1 MAARKCPM
9 CLKAVPAGFVVAYTN
24 GMDCPGCGQRLE
36 VSLGSR
42 YLASLAGILAGAL
55 VWRRS
60 DPSQGQLGFATA
72 VLWAFLAY
80 SVVAP
85 LVLMLIADLRAK
97 AAEPVAEP
105 APAAAHGHGGGH
117 H

>member
-9 CLKAVPAGFVVAYTN
+9 CLKAVPAGHVVAYSD
-24 GMDCPGCGQRLE
+24 GMKCPGCGRRLE

-42 YLASLAGILAGAL
+42 YLASLAGMAAGVLA
-55 VWRRS
+55 WQRS
-60 DPSQGQLGFATA
+60 DPAQGEMGFAAA

-85 LVLMLIADLRAK
+85 LVLMVVADLRVK
-97 AAEPVAEP
+97 EEEQVAEP
-105 APAAAHGHGGGH
+105 APAAAHGHH
-117 H
+117 

>member
-9 CLKAVPAGFVVAYTN
+9 CLQGVTPGHVVAYSD
-24 GMDCPGCGQRLE
+24 GMKCPGCGRRLE

-42 YLASLAGILAGAL
+42 YLASLAGMAAGVLA
-55 VWRRS
+55 WQRS
-60 DPSQGQLGFATA
+60 DPAQGEMGFAAA

-85 LVLMLIADLRAK
+85 LVLMVIADLRVK
-97 AAEPVAEP
+97 EEEPVAEP
-105 APAAAHGHGGGH
+105 APAAAHGHH
-117 H
+117 

>member
-9 CLKAVPAGFVVAYTN
+9 CLKAVPAGHVVAYSD
-24 GMDCPGCGQRLE
+24 GMDCPGCGRRLE

-42 YLASLAGILAGAL
+42 YLASLAGIAAGVLA
-55 VWRRS
+55 WRQS
-60 DPSQGQLGFATA
+60 DPAQGEMGFAAA

-85 LVLMLIADLRAK
+85 LVLMIIADLRVK
-97 AAEPVAEP
+97 AEEPVAEA
-105 APAAAHGHGGGH
+105 APAAAHGHH
-117 H
+117 

>member
-1 MAARKCPM
+1 M
-9 CLKAVPAGFVVAYTN
+9 CLKAVPVGFVVAYSD

-42 YLASLAGILAGAL
+42 YLACLAGIAAGVLA
-55 VWRRS
+55 WRQS
-60 DPSQGQLGFATA
+60 DPTHGTLGFAAA
-72 VLWAFLAY
+72 VLWTFLAF
-80 SVVAP
+80 SAVAP

-97 AAEPVAEP
+97 AEEAVAEP